1 MITAVFTKKNMLFVT
16 IFQSYL
22 SFISYLTNEVRNEVA
37 MLYLSTLEEAR
48 TVIRALSAPMRME
61 IMKIIYKT
69 PGVSMNYLAKT
80 LDLTNSAVTM
90 HVRRLCEAGLVEI
103 QTTSGKRGTMKLISP
118 CHDRIVIDMIPEKE
132 TEPRLGYVD
141 DIKIGYFTA
150 CSITPTCGLSTPE
163 KLIGAL
169 DDIKAFTFPEHFDA
183 GILWFTSGY
192 LEYGLPN
199 HLQPGQQL
207 KELQISFEISSEY
220 PGFNKDYPSDIHF
233 SLNGT
238 PLGVWVSPGDYGD
251 RKGHISPAWWPE
263 SLNQYGLLKT
273 LIINE
278 EGTFMDGGQ
287 KLSAVTID
295 KLNIDYN
302 SLLTLR
308 IEVPEDTPNCGG
320 CTLFGEQFG
329 DYNQAIRV
337 KAFYE

>member
-1 MITAVFTKKNMLFVT
+1 MTE
-16 IFQSYL
+16 
-22 SFISYLTNEVRNEVA
+22 NEVE
-37 MLYLSTLEEAR
+37 MLYLSTLEEAQ
-48 TVIRALSAPMRME
+48 TVIKALSAPMRME

-69 PGVSMNYLAKT
+69 PGVSMNYLAQT
-80 LDLTNSAVTM
+80 LDLTNSAVSM
-90 HVRRLCEAGLVEI
+90 HVSKLSEAGLVEI

-118 CHDRIVIDMIPEKE
+118 RHNKIVIDMVPEKE
-132 TEPRLGYVD
+132 QEPQHIYID
-141 DIKIGYFTA
+141 DIKIGYFTS
-150 CSITPTCGLSTPE
+150 CSVTPTCGLSTPE
-163 KLIGAL
+163 KLIGAI

-192 LEYGLPN
+192 VEYGLPN
-199 HLQPGQQL
+199 HLQAGQHL

-233 SLNGT
+233 SLNGI

-273 LIINE
+273 LIID
-278 EGTFMDGGQ
+278 GQGAFMDGGQ
-287 KLSAVTID
+287 KLSDVTIEQ
-295 KLNIDYN
+295 LNIDYN
-302 SLLTLR
+302 SLLSFR
-308 IEVPEDTPNCGG
+308 IEVPENTANCGG